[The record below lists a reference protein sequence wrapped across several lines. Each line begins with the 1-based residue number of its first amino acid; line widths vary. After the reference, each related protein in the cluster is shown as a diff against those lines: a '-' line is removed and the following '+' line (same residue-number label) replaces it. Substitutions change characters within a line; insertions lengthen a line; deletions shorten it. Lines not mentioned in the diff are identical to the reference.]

1 LLLASTAL
9 LLPTSSLAFIQPHPD
24 VDERVPLREF
34 QRKLNGRDYGYT
46 NNFMSPEVCRFMSE
60 GDCETLDINFETE
73 AMSNMQIFSGNSPR
87 TVNTNSDPN
96 LPQLSQVASGFEDAE
111 SVFKVLVILI
121 QFQNHKD
128 RPLIDVDDIRDVW
141 NGEGTND
148 LNIPAGSIANWTY
161 ANSYGKIVIDATVTD
176 WFLVSQTEAYYADGR
191 SGIPSGDTDLPDI
204 LEAISEALDDLASK
218 GFDFSPYDLDNNQRL
233 DGVAILHTGYAA
245 ELGGVDCDDASADQ
259 FNRIQSIARDAGN
272 ADWQDR
278 TYGIELG
285 NVAISSAYRGRCN
298 SNIARL
304 GITTHEFLHT
314 VGLPDLY
321 DLTGR
326 LNPTG
331 SVGGM
336 GSFDIM

>member
-1 LLLASTAL
+1 
-9 LLPTSSLAFIQPHPD
+9 
-24 VDERVPLREF
+24 
-34 QRKLNGRDYGYT
+34 
-46 NNFMSPEVCRFMSE
+46 
-60 GDCETLDINFETE
+60 
-73 AMSNMQIFSGNSPR
+73 
-87 TVNTNSDPN
+87 
-96 LPQLSQVASGFEDAE
+96 
-111 SVFKVLVILI
+111 
-121 QFQNHKD
+121 
-128 RPLIDVDDIRDVW
+128 
-141 NGEGTND
+141 
-148 LNIPAGSIANWTY
+148 
-161 ANSYGKIVIDATVTD
+161 
-176 WFLVSQTEAYYADGR
+176 
-191 SGIPSGDTDLPDI
+191 
-204 LEAISEALDDLASK
+204 LDDLASK

-298 SNIARL
+298 SNVARL